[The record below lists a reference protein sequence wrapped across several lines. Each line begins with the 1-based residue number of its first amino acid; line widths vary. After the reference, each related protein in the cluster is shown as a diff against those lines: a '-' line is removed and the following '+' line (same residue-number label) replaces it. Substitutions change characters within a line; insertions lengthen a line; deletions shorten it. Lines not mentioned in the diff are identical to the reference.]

1 MPGKLETRVTELDR
15 QIAAIGK
22 LILAGMKMLN
32 ETQTQVKALATSQ
45 RETDGM
51 LQGLIVQSSVAA
63 TTAIN
68 LRHVAAR
75 AICQLPESKTS
86 PAPWG
91 LCPVRP
97 EVEA

>member
-45 RETDGM
+45 RETDRM
-51 LQGLIVQSSVAA
+51 LQGFLIRSIERGGHNGHQSA
-63 TTAIN
+63 
-68 LRHVAAR
+68 LRGR
-75 AICQLPESKTS
+75 
-86 PAPWG
+86 
-91 LCPVRP
+91 
-97 EVEA
+97 

>member
-51 LQGLIVQSSVAA
+51 LQGLIRSIERGGHNGHQSPP
-63 TTAIN
+63 
-68 LRHVAAR
+68 RGR
-75 AICQLPESKTS
+75 
-86 PAPWG
+86 
-91 LCPVRP
+91 
-97 EVEA
+97 

>member
-32 ETQTQVKALATSQ
+32 ETQTQVKGLATSQ

-51 LQGLIVQSSVAA
+51 LQGLIRSIERGGHNGHQSPP
-63 TTAIN
+63 
-68 LRHVAAR
+68 RGR
-75 AICQLPESKTS
+75 
-86 PAPWG
+86 
-91 LCPVRP
+91 
-97 EVEA
+97 